1 MNNTD
6 DAQGIVLELQRMST
20 EDGPGLRTT
29 VFLKGCPLKC
39 LWCHNP
45 ESISLAP
52 QLVWNGAGCI
62 GCGICVDTC
71 SRGALT
77 AAPGGMA
84 INREKCRGCGE
95 CAKECPTLSMV
106 LLGEPWRANDLVN
119 ELSKDDAYFSSSGGG
134 VTLSGG
140 EATLQHDFTLAVL
153 KGLHGAGIHTALDTC
168 GLCSFNRLEK
178 LLPFTDLLLF
188 DIKEIDGKRHER
200 FTASSNDRILGN
212 LKQLPDLLGGTKTDL
227 WIRTPIIPDTTDQE
241 DNILGIGD
249 FIVNHMKGRVSRW
262 ELCAFNNLGKEK
274 YTRLGKEWTYE
285 NALPMERK
293 IMKALHHAAL
303 RSGVDKEIVFRS
315 GSVRS

>member
-1 MNNTD
+1 MKNT

-29 VFLKGCPLKC
+29 AFLKGCPLKC

-45 ESISLAP
+45 ESIPLAP

-62 GCGICVDTC
+62 KCGICMDTC

-77 AAPGGMA
+77 TDSRGVV

-106 LLGEPWRANDLVN
+106 LLGEKWRANDLVN
-119 ELSKDDAYFSSSGGG
+119 ELSKDDAYFSHSRGG

-153 KGLHGAGIHTALDTC
+153 KGLQGRRIHTALDTC
-168 GLCSFNRLEK
+168 GMCSFSLLEK

-188 DIKEIDGKRHER
+188 DIKEIDDKRHEK
-200 FTASSNDRILGN
+200 FTAFSNGRIIGN
-212 LKQLPDLLGGTKTDL
+212 LKKLPDLLGGTKTDL
-227 WIRTPIIPDTTDQE
+227 WIRTPIIPNATDQE

-274 YTRLGKEWTYE
+274 YTRLGEPWAYD
-285 NALPMERK
+285 NA
-293 IMKALHHAAL
+293 
-303 RSGVDKEIVFRS
+303 
-315 GSVRS
+315 